1 MDYHL
6 QPLVKSLTSYVKDTT
21 DFLNQIKDASKNLPV
36 NSILV
41 TMDVK
46 SLYTNIPNKEGIDA
60 VRSFITQSDKQSQ
73 IPVITSFL
81 WLILTLN
88 NFTFNDKHFLQTSG
102 VSMGTKC
109 APSYANLFMGNLEKT
124 HILPLLQEKSSLY
137 LRFIDD
143 IFFLWNGTEEELKS
157 FINRVNM
164 VHHGLLKDTA

>member
-1 MDYHL
+1 MDCHL

-21 DFLNQIKDASKNLPV
+21 DFLNKIKDASKNLPV

-46 SLYTNIPNKEGIDA
+46 SLYTNIPNHEGIDA
-60 VRSFITQSDKQSQ
+60 VRSLLTQSDKQSQ

-102 VSMGTKC
+102 VSKGTKC
-109 APSYANLFMGNLEKT
+109 APSYANLFMGNFEDTYFTTFTRKTIALPTLYRRHFLSLEWNRRITK
-124 HILPLLQEKSSLY
+124 ILHKQ
-137 LRFIDD
+137 
-143 IFFLWNGTEEELKS
+143 G
-157 FINRVNM
+157 
-164 VHHGLLKDTA
+164 